1 MATFPNQQLTHVGW
15 DALSEALGGK
25 RLVFVRM
32 AVGDG
37 EIGADSDI
45 LDMTDLAHHVRDIT
59 ITGYRAEGEGRI
71 TITGVLRSAE
81 VDEGFYLREVGLF
94 CRLDNAGPEILY
106 SLNNSGAQA
115 DYIPDK
121 NEGTV
126 VIQAI
131 EVQVLIGRATN
142 VEVLVIIGEA
152 GLEGENIGEA
162 GSAVF
167 AGREGNR
174 FRFKRLIG
182 EPPGAVT
189 DTADSITIKAA
200 DEPTIWDVRLRSFN
214 AIGNPN
220 FEVDQ
225 RNVGLGLA
233 YPAGNSTQFQ
243 CDRWTISKN
252 AATAAVSAVRWS
264 SATAGILLPGTNF
277 RIASAMLNLLVTTPQ
292 ATLAAG
298 EFMQIFQWIE
308 GSSMRA
314 LMGDV
319 HSISLLVNSSV
330 ALTFTVV
337 LSAAGSPNSLVKL
350 VSIPAGVWTLV
361 TLPNLPNFPE
371 NGFSQL
377 PGAVGYLLRICLGA
391 GTNFHTPILDSWQG
405 VSSTFFGYAG
415 QSNWLANAGATFN
428 LAFVQHEPGPQC
440 TQLIDKPFDQN
451 LDECLRYYDKSY
463 NYNIRPGT
471 AVAFPVA
478 PFWVGPTSNFAYG
491 WTPFKKPLA
500 RAPAGT
506 VTIFNHATGAAN
518 SIQDTTGT
526 NRAVTA
532 VLNLG
537 LAGFA
542 GLNFGSVLIPA
553 NTFCFAQ
560 YVADTGW

>member
-1 MATFPNQQLTHVGW
+1 MANFPNQQLTNVGW
-15 DALSEALGGK
+15 DALSEALAGK

-37 EIGADSDI
+37 EISSDDDI
-45 LDMTDLAHHVRDIT
+45 LEMTDLAHHVRDIT

-94 CRLDNAGPEILY
+94 CRLDNTGPEILY
-106 SLNNSGAQA
+106 SLNNSGGQA

-131 EVQVLIGRATN
+131 EVQVLIGRAAN

-182 EPPGAVT
+182 EPPGAVIE
-189 DTADSITIKAA
+189 TADSITIKAA
-200 DEPTIWDVRLRSFN
+200 DEPTIWNVRLRSFN

-264 SATAGILLPGTNF
+264 SPTAGILVPGTNF
-277 RIASAMLNLLVTTPQ
+277 RIASSMLNLLVGTPQ

-314 LMGDV
+314 LFGDV
-319 HSISLLVNSSV
+319 HSISLLVNSSI
-330 ALTFTVV
+330 ALTFTVALT
-337 LSAAGSPNSLVKL
+337 LSPAAPSLVKL
-350 VSIPAGVWTLV
+350 VSIPAGIWTLV
-361 TLPNLPNFPE
+361 TLPNLPTFPE

-377 PGAVGYLLRICLGA
+377 PGVVGYLLRICLGA
-391 GTNFHTPILDSWQG
+391 GTSFHTPALDSW
-405 VSSTFFGYAG
+405 VSPGQFFGYAG
-415 QSNWLANAGATFN
+415 QSNWLATAGATFN

-440 TQLIDKPFDQN
+440 TTLIDKPFEQN
-451 LDECLRYYDKSY
+451 LDECLRYYCKSY
-463 NYNIRPGT
+463 SYPTRPGSVSS
-471 AVAFPVA
+471 APVV
-478 PFWVGPTSNFAYG
+478 PLWTLQTLAYG
-491 WTPFKKPLA
+491 WIPFPKLMA
-500 RAPAGT
+500 RVPPT
-506 VTIFNHATGAAN
+506 VLGYNWQTGAVN
-518 SIQDTTGT
+518 SIRFSD
-526 NRAVTA
+526 AVDRTPVS
-532 VLNLG
+532 VLNNSQT
-537 LAGFA
+537 GFA
-542 GLNFGSVLIPA
+542 GFS
-553 NTFCFAQ
+553 FATALPPGIFALPQ
-560 YVADTGW
+560 YTADTGW